1 MAMPTSAEP
10 APRRFFLFRLLLLG
24 LIGLGAAFLFRQGM
38 IPALLNP
45 LPPLDLSQADPW
57 FVDWR
62 LSAVRHDPGLCRGIL
77 AQPQISAE
85 PIPDNPPKEG
95 CGWTNSVRMTAAG
108 GAHAAFDKATCEAAA
123 ALALWLTH
131 AVQPMAQEMF
141 GQRVTSIQTFG
152 SYACRNIVGNPLWK
166 DIRSE
171 HASANAL
178 DISGFTLAG
187 GRQISVAQHWR
198 GTGVEGRFLRAIQAQ
213 ACRYFHVVLGPDYNA
228 AHHNHFHLDRGLFW
242 RCS

>member
-1 MAMPTSAEP
+1 MPTSRQP
-10 APRRFFLFRLLLLG
+10 KSPRFFLFPFFLLLLIVFG
-24 LIGLGAAFLFRQGM
+24 VSFLFRQGM
-38 IPALLNP
+38 IPAALNP
-45 LPPLDLSQADPW
+45 LPALDLGQADPW

-62 LSAVRHDPGLCRGIL
+62 LSAVRRDPGLCRRLL

-85 PIPDNPPKEG
+85 PIPDNPPKDG

-108 GAHAAFDKATCEAAA
+108 GVHAAFDKATCEAAA

-131 AVQPMAQEMF
+131 GVPPLAQDMF

-152 SYACRNIVGNPLWK
+152 SYACRNIIGNPFWK

-171 HASANAL
+171 HATANAL
-178 DISGFTLAG
+178 DISSFTLAN
-187 GRQISVAQHWR
+187 GRQISVAQHWK
-198 GTGVEGRFLRAIQAQ
+198 GAGVEGRFLRAAHAR
-213 ACRYFHVVLGPDYNA
+213 ACRYFHVVLGPEFNA

-242 RCS
+242 RCT

>member
-1 MAMPTSAEP
+1 MPTSPEP
-10 APRRFFLFRLLLLG
+10 KPRRRLIVRLLLLV
-24 LIGLGAAFLFRQGM
+24 LLGLGAGFLFRQGM
-38 IPALLNP
+38 IPAVVTP
-45 LPPLDLSQADPW
+45 LPALDLSQADAW

-62 LSAVRHDPGLCRGIL
+62 LAALRHDLGLCRRML
-77 AQPQISAE
+77 AQPEIRAE

-108 GAHAAFDKATCEAAA
+108 GAHAAFDKATCEAAT

-131 AVQPMAQEMF
+131 GVQPLAQELL

-152 SYACRNIVGNPLWK
+152 SYACRNIIGNPFWK

-171 HASANAL
+171 HATANAL

-187 GRQISVAQHWR
+187 GRQISVAQHWK
-198 GTGVEGRFLRAIQAQ
+198 GTGPEARFLRAVHAR
-213 ACRYFHVVLGPDYNA
+213 ACHYFHVVLGPDYNA

-242 RCS
+242 RCT